1 MSNIIK
7 RLSKSSS
14 SRSIRSNDSSASSSD
29 NSAHTSLTQNIVNS
43 QEINIEQIEN
53 QLHNWP
59 IPHMKINTI
68 YQQGNFEFSQNYSI
82 ETEEKTISLNQ
93 NLQSLQLLRQK
104 TIYHHK
110 KKFNCI
116 HIGLDQVAIKP
127 LFCLGLDIPIFVC
140 LRDARSTKFTDSVLT
155 MIDSNLA
162 NGPIYFNCFPNFSMN
177 INDPSILSSLTLNI
191 KTKNMNFV
199 EEAQTIAI
207 IYKIYYKVTTT

>member
-43 QEINIEQIEN
+43 QEINIEQIDN

-104 TIYHHK
+104 TINHHK
-110 KKFNCI
+110 KKFNYV
-116 HIGLDQVAIKP
+116 HIR
-127 LFCLGLDIPIFVC
+127 FV
-140 LRDARSTKFTDSVLT
+140 
-155 MIDSNLA
+155 
-162 NGPIYFNCFPNFSMN
+162 
-177 INDPSILSSLTLNI
+177 
-191 KTKNMNFV
+191 
-199 EEAQTIAI
+199 QQ
-207 IYKIYYKVTTT
+207 